1 MMKFHALILLTSAT
15 LLASACTSMSI
26 AWQDTKSQN
35 QATQAD
41 ANPADVKETPVG
53 EANTELA
60 KKTQNPIANMV
71 SLPFQN
77 NTQYG
82 VGTADRTANT
92 LNIQPIIPTKLSA
105 DWILINRVVLPI
117 VSQPGMVPAQSTES
131 GLGDTLYTGWFSPTM
146 EGNVTWGLGP
156 AVQIPTHTDDRLGND
171 HWGLGPSVVVVAM
184 LDAWVVGGL
193 INNVWS
199 VGGSSDPSYNQML
212 IQPFVNYNLGDGWYL
227 VTAPIMTANWEA
239 SSSETWT
246 IPLGGGGGKVFR
258 IGKQPVNVNLQFY
271 YNVEKPTLAGDWSS
285 RLQIQFPL

>member
-1 MMKFHALILLTSAT
+1 MMKFHAVILLTSAT
-15 LLASACTSMSI
+15 LLGSACTSVSI
-26 AWQDTKSQN
+26 AWQEGEQ
-35 QATQAD
+35 QTQAPRTD
-41 ANPADVKETPVG
+41 TAHVEEKLLG
-53 EANTELA
+53 EKNTELA

-105 DWILINRVVLPI
+105 DWLLINRVVLPI
-117 VSQPGMVPAQSTES
+117 VTQPGMVPAQSTES
-131 GLGDTLYTGWFSPTM
+131 GLGDTLYTGWFAPM
-146 EGNVTWGLGP
+146 LEGNVTVGLGP

-184 LDAWVVGGL
+184 MDAWVVGGL

-271 YNVEKPTLAGDWSS
+271 YNVEKPTLVGDWSS